1 MEDMVKRVTVALT
14 LAVVLALAAVTWAE
28 PEKPNRGDQQLKN
41 VTGQV
46 MDRSD
51 HPLEN
56 AIVYLQDSRTL
67 AVKTFITD
75 GTGGYRFHGLNPNT
89 DYQLH
94 AEYKGQKSDTK
105 TVSAFDSR
113 TNVTLHLRIK

>member
-1 MEDMVKRVTVALT
+1 MKRAMVAMT
-14 LAVVLALAAVTWAE
+14 LAVMVLAALAWAE
-28 PEKPNRGDQQLKN
+28 PEKPNRGDQQLRN
-41 VTGQV
+41 VSGQV
-46 MDRSD
+46 MDRND

-56 AIVYLQDSRTL
+56 AIVYLQNSRTL

-75 GTGGYRFHGLNPNT
+75 GTGAYRFHGLSPNT
-89 DYQLH
+89 DYQIY

>member
-1 MEDMVKRVTVALT
+1 MVKPATAVAT
-14 LAVVLALAAVTWAE
+14 LAVMLALAARTWAE
-28 PEKPNRGDQQLKN
+28 PQKSKGGDQQLRN

-46 MDRSD
+46 MDRND
-51 HPLEN
+51 RPLEN
-56 AIVYLQDSRTL
+56 AIVYLQNSRTL

-75 GTGGYRFHGLNPNT
+75 NTGAYRFHGLSPNT
-89 DYQLH
+89 DYQVY

>member
-1 MEDMVKRVTVALT
+1 VKRVIVSLT
-14 LAVVLALAAVTWAE
+14 LAVLLCMASASWAE
-28 PEKPNRGDQQLKN
+28 PEKANRGEQQLKN

-46 MDRSD
+46 LDRSD

-56 AIVYLQDSRTL
+56 AIVYLQDSRTM

-75 GTGGYRFHGLNPNT
+75 GSGAYRFHGLNPNI

>member
-1 MEDMVKRVTVALT
+1 VKRVTVVLT
-14 LAVVLALAAVTWAE
+14 LAAMLMLMLGASAT
-28 PEKPNRGDQQLKN
+28 PEDKKNRNEQQLKN

-46 MDRSD
+46 LDRSD

-56 AIVYLQDSRTL
+56 AIVYLQNSRTM

-75 GTGGYRFHGLNPNT
+75 NTGAYRFHGLSPNT
-89 DYQLH
+89 DYQIH
-94 AEYKGQKSDTK
+94 AEYKGAKSDTK

-113 TNVTLHLRIK
+113 TDVTMHLRIK

>member
-1 MEDMVKRVTVALT
+1 VRRLTVVLT
-14 LAVVLALAAVTWAE
+14 LAVTLALAVVASAASE
-28 PEKPNRGDQQLKN
+28 DKKNRGDQQLRN

-46 MDRSD
+46 IDRGD

-56 AIVYLQDSRTL
+56 AVVYLQNSRTL

-75 GTGGYRFHGLNPNT
+75 NTGNYRFHGLAPNT
-89 DYQLH
+89 DYQIH

-113 TNVTLHLRIK
+113 TDVTLHLRIK

>member
-1 MEDMVKRVTVALT
+1 VKRVTVALT
-14 LAVVLALAAVTWAE
+14 LAAMLALAVVASAE
-28 PEKPNRGDQQLKN
+28 PEKRNRGDQQLKN

-46 MDRSD
+46 LDRSD

-56 AIVYLQDSRTL
+56 AIVYLQDSRTM

-75 GTGGYRFHGLNPNT
+75 GTGAYRFHGLNPNT
-89 DYQLH
+89 DYQVH

-113 TNVTLHLRIK
+113 TNLTLHLRIK

>member
-1 MEDMVKRVTVALT
+1 VKWVTCALM
-14 LAVVLALAAVTWAE
+14 LAAILASATLALAG
-28 PEKPNRGDQQLKN
+28 PQEKKNRNEQQLKD

-56 AIVYLQDSRTL
+56 AIVYLQDSRTMG
-67 AVKTFITD
+67 VKTFITD
-75 GTGGYRFHGLNPNT
+75 TTGGYRFHGLSPNT
-89 DYQLH
+89 DYQIH

-113 TNVTLHLRIK
+113 TNITLHLRIK

>member
-1 MEDMVKRVTVALT
+1 MKRVTVMLT
-14 LAVVLALAAVTWAE
+14 LAVMLFVAAAAWAI
-28 PEKPNRGDQQLKN
+28 PEKNRNEQQLRN

-56 AIVYLQDSRTL
+56 AIVYLQDSRTM

-75 GTGGYRFHGLNPNT
+75 STGAYRFHGLSPNT
-89 DYQLH
+89 DYQIH

>member
-1 MEDMVKRVTVALT
+1 VKRVTVVVT
-14 LAVVLALAAVTWAE
+14 LAVMLVAVAAVWAT
-28 PEKPNRGDQQLKN
+28 PEDKKDRSDQQLKN
-41 VTGQV
+41 VTGEV

-56 AIVYLQDSRTL
+56 AIVYLQNSRTM

-75 GTGGYRFHGLNPNT
+75 GSGAYRFHGLSPNT
-89 DYQLH
+89 DYQIH

>member
-1 MEDMVKRVTVALT
+1 VKRSGVALA
-14 LAVVLALAAVTWAE
+14 LAVVLCVSALAWAQ
-28 PEKPNRGDQQLKN
+28 PEKQNRGDQQLKN
-41 VTGQV
+41 VTGEV
-46 MDRSD
+46 LDRAD
-51 HPLEN
+51 HPIEN
-56 AIVYLQDSRTL
+56 AIVYLQDSRTM

-75 GTGGYRFHGLNPNT
+75 NTGNYRFHGLSPNI
-89 DYQLH
+89 DYQVH